1 MGVIHFSTSVLF
13 HKMRENG
20 LLIALSTSINVCALA
35 LPVYTL
41 QAYDRIITNQNFST
55 FFILTLGAFLFI
67 GLEFLF
73 RLLRSNL
80 ISYYA
85 NKNKHV
91 EFIKAI
97 QQFARIKPEKLVYL
111 TLAQKSEIINELS
124 KTNDFIYRQLYV
136 ALVDILFLALFLA
149 VIALL
154 SVRLSLVILG
164 VLLVFTLIAIHMNLS
179 IIRQHNNRSGSDEKR
194 LAGIIN
200 FLRSIFIAKMHANE
214 SLLLQKQ
221 DIIERKA
228 VVNTYKLSISLSSLY
243 NFSTF
248 TTQILIVATLVIG
261 ASQVITGYLTFGT
274 LIATVIIA
282 GRLTNPIREMLTLW
296 FRVATYLSSNE
307 KLLDFYNQNTR
318 AYLKGHLRRRYAYA
332 LDIEK
337 VTVRENYKTSKL
349 AINGL
354 TIQLKTG
361 QCAAITKINSHQRA
375 ILKKLLTGAIKPD
388 SGDVRVL
395 GNPLYQLNSEQF
407 YSTMGYITMEE
418 HFINGTILENITG
431 GRDIADE
438 EIEALCQLFH
448 IKQDI
453 LQLEYGFQTVLNAT
467 TLQELPLSLRV
478 KILLVRSYIFRPKVV
493 IVDTDDEYVDEQ
505 LYQTLFKFLKTI
517 REHSAILI
525 ISNDYNL
532 VNLADYCYRLDACR
546 YYSLDIEK

>member
-1 MGVIHFSTSVLF
+1 MAHFSTGVLF
-13 HKMRENG
+13 HKIRENG
-20 LLIALSTSINVCALA
+20 LLIALSISINVCALA

-67 GLEFLF
+67 AFEFLF

-91 EFIKAI
+91 EFIRAI
-97 QQFARIKPEKLVYL
+97 QQFARIKPEKLVHL
-111 TLAQKSEIINELS
+111 SLAEKSEIINELS

-136 ALVDILFLALFLA
+136 ALVDILFLVLFLA

-154 SVRLSLVILG
+154 SIKLSLVILA
-164 VLLVFTLIAIHMNLS
+164 VLLVFTLIAIRINLS
-179 IIRQHNNRSGSDEKR
+179 IIRQHKNRAGSDEKR

-200 FLRSIFIAKMHANE
+200 FLRSIFIAKMYANE

-228 VVNTYKLSISLSSLY
+228 VVNTYKLSISLSFLY

-274 LIATVIIA
+274 LIATIIIA

-296 FRVATYLSSNE
+296 FRVATYLNSNE

-318 AYLKGHLRRRYAYA
+318 TYLKGQLSAKYLYA
-332 LDIEK
+332 LDMEK
-337 VTVRENYKTSKL
+337 VTVKENYKTSKP
-349 AINGL
+349 AISGL
-354 TIQLKTG
+354 TIQLTIG
-361 QCAAITKINSHQRA
+361 QCAAITQMNSHQRA
-375 ILKKLLTGAIKPD
+375 LLKKLLTGAIKPD
-388 SGDVRVL
+388 SGDIRVL
-395 GNPLYQLNSEQF
+395 GNPLYKLSSEQF
-407 YSTMGYITMEE
+407 HHLVGYITIEE
-418 HFINGTILENITG
+418 HFINGTILENMTG

-438 EIEALCQLFH
+438 EIEALCQLFNMKH
-448 IKQDI
+448 DI
-453 LQLEYGFQTVLNAT
+453 LQLEYGFQTVLNAN

-478 KILLVRSYIFRPKVV
+478 KILLVRCYIFRPRVV

-505 LYQTLFKFLKTI
+505 LYQMLFKFLKAI
-517 REHSAILI
+517 REQSAMLIL
-525 ISNDYNL
+525 SNDYNL
-532 VNLADYCYRLDACR
+532 VNIADYCYRLDECR
-546 YYSLDIEK
+546 YHALDIENL